1 MVLYR
6 GRSKSQ
12 RLAEIEAVTRNRRSM
27 DERTSRNVEASYDR
41 VAREYAEHFYGELQ
55 GKPLDRELLD
65 RFAERLRNAGPV
77 CDLGCGPGQAAR
89 YLRDRGVEMH
99 GIDLSP
105 GMVAEAR
112 RLSPD
117 IPFSQ
122 GNMLALDSKDGAW
135 AGIAA
140 FYAIVHLLPE
150 EIPRAFAEMKRVLR
164 PGGLLL
170 LAFHV
175 GEEVIHRDDM
185 WGREVDLDFR
195 FFLSEDIEAAL
206 RSAGFEVEEVHVREP
221 YPKIEY
227 PSRRTYILA
236 RTILED
242 R

>member
-1 MVLYR
+1 MVLHR
-6 GRSKSQ
+6 GRSEDQ
-12 RLAEIEAVTRNRRSM
+12 RLAEIEAVTRHRRNM
-27 DERTSRNVEASYDR
+27 VERTSRDIEASYDR
-41 VAREYAEHFYGELQ
+41 VAREYAEHLYGELQ

-77 CDLGCGPGQAAR
+77 CDLGCGPGQVAR
-89 YLRDRGVEMH
+89 YLRDRGVEIH

-112 RLSPD
+112 RLNPD

-122 GNMLALDSKDGAW
+122 GDMLALDSKDGAW

-140 FYAIVHLLPE
+140 FYAIVHFPLE
-150 EIPRAFAEMKRVLR
+150 EIPKAFAEMKRVLG

-175 GEEVIHRDDM
+175 GEEVIHRDEM

-206 RSAGFEVEEVHVREP
+206 RSAGFEIEEVQIREP
-221 YPKIEY
+221 YPEVEH
-227 PSRRTYILA
+227 PSRRAYIFA
-236 RTILED
+236 RKPD
-242 R
+242 